1 MNQTIILCAEG
12 LSIGYAKKSV
22 AAHLNLTLS
31 AGELVCLL
39 GQNGA
44 GKSTLIRTLAG
55 MQAPLGG
62 RTLLMG
68 QDVRKLDARTLAQ
81 RLSVVLTERVDAG
94 ALTVYDLVALGR
106 YPYTDWTSRLQED
119 DKAAVARAI
128 EAVGAADLAYRPVG
142 ELSDGER
149 QKVMIARAL
158 AQEPALMI
166 LDEPTAFLDL
176 PRRAEIMFL
185 LRDLARTSGRAILLS
200 THDLDLAL
208 RTADRVWLLANGR
221 LTEGAPEDLVLSGA
235 FASAFQN
242 EGVTFNVS
250 EGAFH
255 VERPHPTPIKLIGS
269 GIYRVWT
276 LRALERAGFAV
287 VENCVDCVEVTAGS
301 HGVRYQ
307 VQRGGQSRE
316 YDTIYALLA
325 GLRV

>member
-1 MNQTIILCAEG
+1 MNQSVILRAEG

-22 AAHLNLTLS
+22 AADLNLTLP

-55 MQAPLGG
+55 MQAPLSG

-106 YPYTDWTSRLQED
+106 YPYTDWTSRLQDD

-128 EAVGAADLAYRPVG
+128 EAVGASELAYRPVG

-158 AQEPALMI
+158 AQEPVLMI

-185 LRDLARTSGRAILLS
+185 LRDLARASGRAILLS

-208 RTADRVWLLANGR
+208 RTADRVWLLANGI

-255 VERPHPTPIKLIGS
+255 VERPHPTPISLIGN
-269 GIYRVWT
+269 GVYRVWT

-287 VENCVDCVEVTAGS
+287 VENCADCVEVTAGS
-301 HGVRYQ
+301 QGARYR
-307 VQRGGQSRE
+307 VQRGGHSRE
-316 YDTIYALLA
+316 YDTIYALIA
-325 GLRV
+325 GLKG